1 MFMLDHGLYR
11 LLWRQ
16 IMSDSN
22 HARPGRPSETLARRR
37 AEVILKV
44 RAGLLTATEA
54 AKALGVS
61 RKTYYQWEN
70 RGLQAMLEALSDR
83 PTGRP
88 AKETDPE
95 KEALK
100 RKVSNLEKELGLKQ
114 KGRAEF
120 WRLFA
125 WTLRHNPRCFHL
137 YITFAIQGYHY
148 RHVAANAGMGQLE
161 SQSM

>member
-54 AKALGVS
+54 AKELGVS

-83 PTGRP
+83 PPGRP

-100 RKVSNLEKELGLKQ
+100 RKVGNLEKELGLKQ
-114 KGRAEF
+114 KGIEIRDLLHRMEQQDGGSEDPASRRARSGTPKTRKKSNRE
-120 WRLFA
+120 R
-125 WTLRHNPRCFHL
+125 
-137 YITFAIQGYHY
+137 
-148 RHVAANAGMGQLE
+148 
-161 SQSM
+161 